1 MARVS
6 GARVGAQTKLQ
17 RRALP
22 APVRGGP
29 SVWAWACV
37 LALAS
42 AAACVPRAGPPPEPS
57 EASPPVFIEAI
68 PRLTTH
74 ELFGALRELNVD
86 VWVADDM
93 RLGVRMHE
101 ARNFVPACELLAALD
116 HELELLDLA
125 YLPIDN
131 LEPLTRL
138 RSTERLDL
146 TGTPADLR
154 PLRHLSQL
162 RSLSLASTDLESLAP
177 IAELGMLEQ
186 LDLHDARVDL
196 TAVGQL
202 TNLRV
207 LDLRAARTAPR
218 GFEVRDGDGLE
229 LADLRSSTTLERL
242 DLSQTKVRDWWS
254 LGSLWTLQ
262 ELDLSYTNFVDLG
275 LLERFDE
282 LEWLS
287 VRRTAIADVGTLA
300 RLDSLRVVDL
310 RDCELLD
317 DTEVD
322 QLATLRPKLHILR

>member
-1 MARVS
+1 MARVT
-6 GARVGAQTKLQ
+6 GARLGDQTKLQ
-17 RRALP
+17 CRSLLAL
-22 APVRGGP
+22 VRGGLP
-29 SVWAWACV
+29 VRASVCV
-37 LALAS
+37 LALAGTG
-42 AAACVPRAGPPPEPS
+42 CMPRAELPAEPPPTG
-57 EASPPVFIEAI
+57 PPVFVEAL

-74 ELFGALRELNVD
+74 ELFGALRELEVD

-93 RLGVRMHE
+93 RLGVRMHD
-101 ARNFVPACELLAALD
+101 ARTFVPACELLTALD

-125 YLPIDN
+125 YLPIDD
-131 LEPLTRL
+131 LEPLARL
-138 RSTERLDL
+138 RSTERLNL
-146 TGTPADLR
+146 TGTRADLQ

-162 RSLSLASTDLESLAP
+162 RALSLASTDLESLTP
-177 IAELGMLEQ
+177 LAELSMLEQ

-202 TNLRV
+202 TSLRE

-229 LADLRSSTTLERL
+229 LADLRSSTTLVRL

-254 LGSLWTLQ
+254 LGSLWTLKQ
-262 ELDLSYTNFVDLG
+262 LDLSYTNFVDLG

-287 VRRTAIADVGTLA
+287 VRRTAIADISTLA
-300 RLDSLRVVDL
+300 RLDSLQVVDL

-317 DTEVD
+317 DAEVD
-322 QLATLRPKLHILR
+322 RLASLRPKLHILR